1 MCMDGCSWNPCGTQ
15 LHLCFCSSLSEAST
29 AALLPALPPEEQST
43 AANRSAHLDSKAVKD
58 ICEARRALA
67 IEAPRVCRLCL
78 RAGCIRGAPILPH
91 HYPPALRSLSFQ
103 CMQSGLSLLP
113 PLTNPHRWL
122 AAAGVA
128 MGVVQYPQS
137 RLSGDILAKAPHA
150 GPKSS
155 TDC

>member
-1 MCMDGCSWNPCGTQ
+1 M
-15 LHLCFCSSLSEAST
+15 
-29 AALLPALPPEEQST
+29 

-78 RAGCIRGAPILPH
+78 CAGCIRGAPILPH

-103 CMQSGLSLLP
+103 WTQSGLSLLP

-128 MGVVQYPQS
+128 MGVESCPQS
-137 RLSGDILAKAPHA
+137 KLSGDILAQAPHA